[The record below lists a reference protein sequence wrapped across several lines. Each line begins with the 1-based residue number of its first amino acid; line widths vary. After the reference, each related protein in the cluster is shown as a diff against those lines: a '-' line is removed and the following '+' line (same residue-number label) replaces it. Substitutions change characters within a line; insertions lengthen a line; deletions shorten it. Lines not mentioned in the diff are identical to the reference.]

1 MKKFVIT
8 TALSLSAVFAI
19 VAFTLCISAYSS
31 SYTRE
36 YVATGHCSCWYD
48 TTASYPGHIVITF
61 MPSPGHTW
69 SGGEVGPMVVDEYGQ
84 KYWPEDA
91 RDACVVRE
99 AQADA
104 FAAAFPWVTFILFTW
119 LSAGVILLS
128 TPHDGHRP
136 A

>member
-8 TALSLSAVFAI
+8 TALSLSGVFAI
-19 VAFTLCISAYSS
+19 VALTLGITAYSS

-36 YVATGHCSCWYD
+36 YVATGVCSCWYD
-48 TTASYPGHIVITF
+48 TAASHTGHIVIF
-61 MPSPGHTW
+61 QPSPGHMW
-69 SGGEVGPMVVDEYGQ
+69 SGGEVGPMVVARDGQ

-91 RDACVVRE
+91 RDTCAVRE

-104 FAAAFPWVTFILFTW
+104 FAAAFPWATFILFTW
-119 LSAGVILLS
+119 LSAAVILLS
-128 TPHDGHRP
+128 TPTDGHRP